1 MAATSTLVRH
11 ENPMEIRERG
21 AVTGFLA
28 GYSGNTRVSYATDLR
43 LFAAWW
49 AASLSACSR
58 CAALSWRCSPGRWN
72 SEDGCARWWRAAC
85 RRCAV
90 STATAT
96 WKGSSPG
103 TRPPTCVDPRS
114 TPSPARWAW
123 TGTSW
128 APCRSGLGPARDHA
142 LISLLAMCG
151 LRISEALGAN
161 IDDVE
166 VDRGHRTLRV
176 VRKGAKQV
184 TIPLAPRPTRAL
196 DLYTLDLY
204 IGERVTARSSWAR
217 LVVGWIATPPTGP

>member
-1 MAATSTLVRH
+1 VG
-11 ENPMEIRERG
+11 REP
-21 AVTGFLA
+21 
-28 GYSGNTRVSYATDLR
+28 LR
-43 LFAAWW
+43 LLEVRRAQLEMFAREMEQRGRMRSMVARR
-49 AASLSACSR
+49 LSALCSVYR
-58 CAALSWRCSPGRWN
+58 YCHMEGLLARNPAAHV
-72 SEDGCARWWRAAC
+72 
-85 RRCAV
+85 RRP
-90 STATAT
+90 
-96 WKGSSPG
+96 K
-103 TRPPTCVDPRS
+103 VDPEPR
-114 TPSPARWAW
+114 TLGLDR
-123 TGTSW
+123 TSW